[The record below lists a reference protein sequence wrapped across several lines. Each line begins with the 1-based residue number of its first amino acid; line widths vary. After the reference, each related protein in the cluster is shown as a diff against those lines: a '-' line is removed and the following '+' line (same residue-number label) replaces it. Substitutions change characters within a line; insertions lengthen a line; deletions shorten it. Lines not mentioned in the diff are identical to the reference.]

1 LDALAELALRAQDVR
16 PTGGSAMSETVAAP
30 APQTTAAP
38 SVRFGFVKFVVK
50 DLDAMRR
57 FYERAFGLAVAQ
69 TIDLPDIVELVMRK
83 PGDDAGFAL
92 ILYWPKADGPKTD
105 QEWAVGS
112 AHGPLGLYVRDV
124 DAAYAHAVAQ
134 GAAPHREPWDTPGM
148 RVAFVLDPEG
158 REIELISMR
167 R

>member
-1 LDALAELALRAQDVR
+1 MTDTA
-16 PTGGSAMSETVAAP
+16 TAP
-30 APQTTAAP
+30 APTSQTFSP

-50 DLDAMRR
+50 DLAGMRR

-69 TIDLPDIVELVMRK
+69 TVDLEDATELIMRR
-83 PGDDAGFAL
+83 AGEETGFML
-92 ILYWPKADGPKTD
+92 ILYGYKDERD
-105 QEWAVGS
+105 VAVGT

-124 DAAYAHAVAQ
+124 DAAYAHAVAE
-134 GAAPHREPWDTPGM
+134 GASPFREPWDTDAM
-148 RVAFVLDPEG
+148 RVGFVLDPEG

>member
-1 LDALAELALRAQDVR
+1 MTDTAV
-16 PTGGSAMSETVAAP
+16 AP
-30 APQTTAAP
+30 AAQASAAP

-50 DLDAMRR
+50 DLDAMRG

-69 TIDLPDIVELVMRK
+69 TIDLPDIMELVMRK
-83 PGDDAGFAL
+83 PGEDAGFSL
-92 ILYWPKADGPKTD
+92 ILYWPKAGGANEQ
-105 QEWAVGS
+105 QEWAVGT

-124 DAAYAHAVAQ
+124 DAAYAHAVAN

>member
-1 LDALAELALRAQDVR
+1 MTDTA
-16 PTGGSAMSETVAAP
+16 TAP
-30 APQTTAAP
+30 APQAAAAP
-38 SVRFGFVKFVVK
+38 SVRFGFVKFVVG
-50 DLDAMRR
+50 DLAAMRG
-57 FYERAFGLAVAQ
+57 FYERAFGLVAAQ

-83 PGDDAGFAL
+83 PGEEAGFSL
-92 ILYWPKADGPKTD
+92 ILYWPKAGG
-105 QEWAVGS
+105 EVAVGS

-124 DAAYAHAVAQ
+124 DAAFAHAVAH
-134 GAAPHREPWDTPGM
+134 GAAPHREPWDATGM